1 VPHVPETTTPPHP
14 SGRRRLLLRLAF
26 VVTFLGVVLSPSKAP
41 GTVQEQRQ
49 RLPPPAKCEEDDV
62 AGYWKSHQYSPVYR
76 DWVEFTLEIHR
87 VPGSQTKLVGTI
99 LNHSWQGGPE
109 KEQAGKCDGDSRWRM
124 RIKMEGEG
132 TYDKGELNFR
142 ALNWK
147 LDQLICGEIPAS
159 MVYYL
164 DNFTGKIDF
173 DLQEFQSL
181 NNDQGRSI
189 NEPTVFRR
197 VGCLGDD
204 IAPPSVDLEPPALFP
219 EGMRGGGCTSP
230 LRNLGCGC

>member
-1 VPHVPETTTPPHP
+1 
-14 SGRRRLLLRLAF
+14 LLRLVGAA
-26 VVTFLGVVLSPSKAP
+26 VFLGVAFSPSPAP

-62 AGYWKSHQYSPVYR
+62 AGYWKSHQYSPTYH
-76 DWVEFTLEIHR
+76 DWVEFTLEVRR
-87 VPGSQTKLVGTI
+87 VPGSETKLVGTI
-99 LNHSWQGGPE
+99 VNHTWQGGPD
-109 KEQAGKCDGDSRWRM
+109 KEQPGKCGSDSRWRM

-132 TYDKGELNFR
+132 TYEGGKLTFR

-147 LDQLICGEIPAS
+147 LDELICGDIPSS

-164 DNFTGKIDF
+164 DNFTGQIDF
-173 DLQEFQSL
+173 ALQEFQSV

-204 IAPPSVDLEPPALFP
+204 MPPPSVDIEPPALLP
-219 EGMRGGGCTSP
+219 ERMRSSGCSG
-230 LRNLGCGC
+230 RARQAGCSR